1 MQDED
6 TAACDDEDPMADD
19 EFELEMEREF
29 QRRADDAEKMGRLSA
44 AVADRDQGIA
54 ISTVC
59 STMWIRSLPF
69 RSLCVEKMSIEAGEV
84 IRLKYFK
91 ECFINCLW
99 LTPNFAKYECFF
111 H

>member
-54 ISTVC
+54 ISTVF

-69 RSLCVEKMSIEAGEV
+69 RSLCVEKMSIEAYYSKSSDRGG
-84 IRLKYFK
+84 
-91 ECFINCLW
+91 
-99 LTPNFAKYECFF
+99 
-111 H
+111 